1 MDASGAE
8 KNYPNTL
15 RRTCKGVSGYIYRA
29 EMIADA
35 VSLTPL

>member
-1 MDASGAE
+1 MDSSGAE
-8 KNYPNTL
+8 KILSNTL

>member
-1 MDASGAE
+1 MDSSGAE
-8 KNYPNTL
+8 KYYPNTL

-29 EMIADA
+29 EVIADA